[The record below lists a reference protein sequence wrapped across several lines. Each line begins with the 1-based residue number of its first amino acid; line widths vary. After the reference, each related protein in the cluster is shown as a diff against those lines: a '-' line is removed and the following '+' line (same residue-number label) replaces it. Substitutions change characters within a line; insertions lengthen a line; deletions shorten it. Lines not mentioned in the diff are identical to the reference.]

1 MNFPEPAGQVWNEY
15 GEVLMKYLV
24 HLSQDAEVPRAW
36 WIGGGTIL
44 AARWEHR
51 QSRDIDIL
59 ISEKTKGNGA
69 EEALKSIATELRHRG
84 AVVDLEIPHGWMH
97 ARHQDPGG
105 AERQRGI
112 DIWVKEPRLRAEVE
126 VERIGNYNLPTLPT
140 SQILYGKLLRGT
152 GEIARDAYDIAHA
165 HGKDP
170 AALESAVNSVS
181 WTLQRRSEIL
191 WHTGAAAIDR
201 EKNAIVAP
209 DGRPAHDQEGCGR
222 RAAAAIRE
230 ARWSEVQITT
240 RNGRLHVLTRNAGGE
255 RRDWTGSRGTPLEG
269 CLGKLMRIGIYNHV
283 LENYDDAEWGH
294 RDFVEAVVHSMRSRT
309 DDRILHTRT
318 ALAAAV
324 QGPPEAR
331 MTAEI
336 GDIEPAAGT

>member
-1 MNFPEPAGQVWNEY
+1 M
-15 GEVLMKYLV
+15 V
-24 HLSQDAEVPRAW
+24 HLSQDSEVPRAW

-51 QSRDIDIL
+51 QSWDIDIL

-84 AVVDLEIPHGWMH
+84 AAVDLEIPHGWMH

-126 VERIGNYNLPTLPT
+126 VERIGNYDLPTLPT

-181 WTLQRRSEIL
+181 WTLQRRNEIL
-191 WHTGAAAIDR
+191 WHTGRGHNRPR
-201 EKNAIVAP
+201 EERNPLTGRQAGARP
-209 DGRPAHDQEGCGR
+209 GGLRPAGR
-222 RAAAAIRE
+222 RGHPRSALERSANHDSKRPAA
-230 ARWSEVQITT
+230 
-240 RNGRLHVLTRNAGGE
+240 
-255 RRDWTGSRGTPLEG
+255 
-269 CLGKLMRIGIYNHV
+269 
-283 LENYDDAEWGH
+283 
-294 RDFVEAVVHSMRSRT
+294 RT
-309 DDRILHTRT
+309 DEER
-318 ALAAAV
+318 
-324 QGPPEAR
+324 
-331 MTAEI
+331 
-336 GDIEPAAGT
+336 